1 MIQHGGSRQPAMTT
15 EAGTQICRVLIDCK
29 AQLETVMADL
39 THLDHTDG
47 IRQQLKAV
55 YLELQAMHD
64 RQIALRGEAQ
74 QGAIQGT
81 EP

>member
-1 MIQHGGSRQPAMTT
+1 MTT

-29 AQLETVMADL
+29 TQLETVMADL
-39 THLDHTDG
+39 THLENTEA

-64 RQIALRGEAQ
+64 RQIALRGEA
-74 QGAIQGT
+74 A
-81 EP
+81 